1 MCPCGCPSGET
12 GAARRS
18 QRGASSHGRAT
29 NDEPATMT
37 ATDAAELT
45 TANRAGLALLS
56 PRALVVS
63 PVDAFFGLHPGDR
76 ALVNAGE
83 AVGRGQPIIEH
94 YRDPRTIVVE
104 GIPPG
109 DGPATP
115 GDRWAASP
123 GRRSHEGDASAGGEL
138 LFRSGGKWR
147 IAGGDRPD
155 PIEAPFAGIVS
166 DVRPGTGVTVR
177 TAASAILGR
186 AVLAGPTWGRLQIVT
201 DADGELR
208 AQHVDVGA
216 AGAIIVAGAR
226 IDAEAL
232 TRARAVGVRG
242 VIVAALGIKEQ
253 RDFLASER
261 RGRAAVHGLP
271 PFGILV
277 LDGAGRRPI
286 ASPLM
291 AMFKALE
298 GGMVAIIGSPP
309 ALVIDE
315 SGIELP
321 QPSPDLVRVRS
332 GPLAGAE
339 GTWAGLAGPRRFP
352 AGVTLEAAFIRFG
365 GRPPVAIPIGDL
377 ERFA

>member
-1 MCPCGCPSGET
+1 MT
-12 GAARRS
+12 DQLAA
-18 QRGASSHGRAT
+18 AVDAT
-29 NDEPATMT
+29 EP
-37 ATDAAELT
+37 T
-45 TANRAGLALLS
+45 TAQRAGLELITERRLIA
-56 PRALVVS
+56 S

-76 ALVNAGE
+76 AVVKAGE
-83 AVGRGQPIIEH
+83 AIGRGEPILEH
-94 YRDPRTIVVE
+94 YRDPRTIV
-104 GIPPG
+104 I
-109 DGPATP
+109 
-115 GDRWAASP
+115 AASGSEGATGSP
-123 GRRSHEGDASAGGEL
+123 GERWSEPAGRRTPESDAMRGGEL

-155 PIEAPFAGIVS
+155 AIEAPFAGMVHE
-166 DVRPGTGVTVR
+166 VRPGTGVTVR
-177 TAASAILGR
+177 STASAIIGR
-186 AVLAGPTWGRLQIVT
+186 TALAGPTWGRLQIVT

-277 LDGAGRRPI
+277 LEGATRRPI

-291 AMFKALE
+291 AMFRALA
-298 GGMVAIIGSPP
+298 GSMVAIVGSPP
-309 ALVIDE
+309 ALVIDDTNL
-315 SGIELP
+315 ELP
-321 QPSPDLVRVRS
+321 RPATDLVRVRS

-352 AGVTLEAAFIRFG
+352 AGVTLEAALVRFG

-377 ERFA
+377 ERFV

>member
-1 MCPCGCPSGET
+1 
-12 GAARRS
+12 
-18 QRGASSHGRAT
+18 
-29 NDEPATMT
+29 MT
-37 ATDAAELT
+37 AVESAELP
-45 TANRAGLALLS
+45 AAQRAGLVLIS
-56 PRALVVS
+56 KRTLVTTS
-63 PVDAFFGLHPGDR
+63 VDAFFGLNPGDR
-76 ALVNAGE
+76 SLVKAGE
-83 AVGRGQPIIEH
+83 AVGRGQPIVEH
-94 YRDPRTIVVE
+94 YRDPRTIVVA
-104 GIPPG
+104 GSVSA
-109 DGPATP
+109 DGPGMP
-115 GDRWAASP
+115 GERWAEP
-123 GRRSHEGDASAGGEL
+123 PNRRAREGETTPGGEL

-147 IAGGDRPD
+147 IAGGERPD
-155 PIEAPFAGIVS
+155 PVEAPFAGIVHE
-166 DVRPGTGVTVR
+166 VRPGTGVTVR
-177 TAASAILGR
+177 TTANAILGR
-186 AVLAGPTWGRLQIVT
+186 TALAGPTWGRLHVAT

-208 AQHVDVGA
+208 AQDVDVGA

-232 TRARAVGVRG
+232 TRARAVGIRG

-291 AMFKALE
+291 AMFDALE
-298 GGMVAIIGSPP
+298 GGMVAIVGSPP
-309 ALVIDE
+309 ALVIDDADVA
-315 SGIELP
+315 LP
-321 QPSPDLVRVRS
+321 QPSPGLVRVRS

-352 AGVTLEAAFIRFG
+352 AGVTLEAAFVRFG